1 MNVPFFRVDCS
12 GRELHYLQ
20 QVLESGW
27 LTTSRFA
34 AELEQRFA
42 ETIGVPHA
50 IAVNSCTAALHLAAE
65 ALGVGPGTQ
74 VLVPTL
80 TFTATAEVV
89 RYLGGKVV
97 LCDVDP
103 HTGLLTAEILAAA
116 LDRHP
121 EVRVAMPVHFG
132 GLACDLEA
140 LRAVAEPRVV
150 ALVEDAAH
158 AFPTRYPAIDGTR
171 GAMVGSGRSAACCFS
186 FYANK
191 TITTGEGGM
200 LVTSD
205 DAVAERVRRM
215 RLHGIDRDV
224 WKRFTSTNAG
234 WLYDVVAAGYK
245 YNMPDLNAAV
255 GLAQFER
262 AFEFHEARVRLVQRY
277 LDELSGLD
285 GVELPVSSP
294 DPHDHAWHLFPIVLS
309 AESVLDRD
317 TVIEHL
323 SAAGIGTSVH
333 YRPLHRMTY
342 WQQETGAKPEDFPG
356 AEHRWQGTL
365 SLPLFP
371 SMRDEEQRHVCE
383 SLRRILEAAPVV
395 EVASAEK
402 LAAR

>member
-1 MNVPFFRVDCS
+1 M
-12 GRELHYLQ
+12 
-20 QVLESGW
+20 LESGW

-34 AELEQRFA
+34 AELEKRFA
-42 ETIGVPHA
+42 ETLGVPHA
-50 IAVNSCTAALHLAAE
+50 IAVNSCTAALHLAVE
-65 ALGVGPGTQ
+65 ALGVGPGTP

-103 HTGLLTAEILAAA
+103 HTGLLTPELLAAA

-132 GLACDLEA
+132 GLACDLDA
-140 LRAVAEPRVV
+140 LRAVAEPRGV
-150 ALVEDAAH
+150 AIVEDAAH
-158 AFPTRYPAIDGTR
+158 AFPTRYPSRDGAP
-171 GAMVGSGRSAACCFS
+171 GAMVGAGRSAACCFS

-191 TITTGEGGM
+191 TMTTGEGGL
-200 LVTSD
+200 LVTQD
-205 DAVAERVRRM
+205 DAIAERVRRM

-224 WKRFTSTNAG
+224 WKRFTTTNAG
-234 WLYDVVAAGYK
+234 WQYDVVAAGYK

-262 AFEFHEARVRLVQRY
+262 AFEFHEARVRLVERY
-277 LDELSGLD
+277 LDALAGLD
-285 GVELPVSSP
+285 SIELPACSP
-294 DPHDHAWHLFPIVLS
+294 DLRDHAWHLFPIVLTP
-309 AESVLDRD
+309 ESSLDRD
-317 TVIEHL
+317 AVIERL
-323 SAAGIGTSVH
+323 SAAGVGTSVH

-342 WQQETGAKPEDFPG
+342 WQQETGAKAAECPG
-356 AEHRWQGTL
+356 AEHRWLGTL

-371 SMRDEEQRHVCE
+371 SMRDEEQDHVCT
-383 SLRRILEAAPVV
+383 SLRRVLESGPIV